1 MKSESFKLEIEGKT
15 LEVEINNLAE
25 RANASVW
32 VKLDNT
38 VIIATCVMSKKEIEG
53 IDFFPLSVAYEEKY
67 YAVGKILGSRFLKRE
82 SRPSE
87 KAILNSR
94 LIDRAIRPLF
104 PSNLKREVQVITT
117 CVSWDKEN
125 DPSVLSLFAT
135 SLALSISDIPWNG
148 PLAPLRIGKKDNKFN
163 IFTTPIER
171 EENGFDLTISSLKSE
186 SEKELIINMIEAEFK
201 EIKEDEITQA
211 IKETKNI
218 QEKLIDFQ
226 KEITKKIGKEKQ
238 QLKEVIKNEELEKDL
253 KEFLGDRLKNSFLKK
268 DCTFEE
274 IKEDLKVYLSE
285 KYEEKDAL
293 HYGLSFFEKQ
303 GEELLHE
310 MGIDKD
316 IRIDGR
322 NSQQLR
328 EIECKVGLFE
338 RTHGSG
344 LFCRGQTK
352 VLSFL
357 TLGSPGDQKIMEE
370 MEIDGKKRFMH
381 HYNFPPSCVG
391 ETGPLRGPGRREIGH
406 GMLAEKALR
415 SVIPESQ
422 EFPYTIRLVSE
433 VLCSNGS
440 SSMASTCA
448 ACLALMD
455 GGVPIK
461 KPVSGI
467 AMGLMMEMNE
477 SKSTE
482 EKKYKVL
489 TDVQG
494 EEDHYGDMDFKVAGT
509 KDGINAL
516 QMDLK
521 VRGITDK
528 IIAEALTQS
537 KKARL
542 EILDKMLT
550 IIPEPKNNLSP
561 FAPRIYIIKINP
573 EKIGE
578 VIGTG
583 GKVINEIIDE
593 CNVLIDIEETGEIF
607 ITAEKEESAKKALEW
622 INNITREVTVG
633 EIFQGNVKRIL
644 DFGAFVEIL
653 PGQEGL
659 VHISQLSEKRVE
671 KVGDIVKIGDIIPVK
686 VISIDEQG
694 RINLSLK
701 EARKN
706 NQ

>member
-1 MKSESFKLEIEGKT
+1 MKSQSFKLDISGKT
-15 LEVEINNLAE
+15 LEVEINDLSE
-25 RANASVW
+25 RTNGSVW

-38 VIIATCVMSKKEIEG
+38 VIIATCVMSKKEIDG
-53 IDFFPLSVAYEEKY
+53 IDFFPLSVVYEEKY

-82 SRPSE
+82 SKPSE

-104 PSNLKREVQVITT
+104 PNNLKREVQVIAT
-117 CVSWDKEN
+117 CVSWDQEN
-125 DPSVLSLFAT
+125 DPSVLALFAS
-135 SLALSISDIPWNG
+135 SLALLISDIPWGG
-148 PLAPLRIGKKDNKFN
+148 PVAPLRISKKDDKFIISSN
-163 IFTTPIER
+163 PKQR
-171 EENGFDLTISSLKSE
+171 EESSFDLTISALKSE
-186 SEKELIINMIEAEFK
+186 SKKELLINMIEGEFK
-201 EIKEDEITQA
+201 ETKEDEIIKA
-211 IKETKNI
+211 IKETKTL
-218 QEKLIDFQ
+218 QEKLINFQ
-226 KEITKKIGKEKQ
+226 EEIAKKVGKEKI
-238 QLKEVIKNEELEKDL
+238 QLAETIVNEELENEI
-253 KEFLGDRLKNSFLKK
+253 KEFLLEDKLKK
-268 DCTFEE
+268 SFIEKETSFEDIRE
-274 IKEDLKVYLSE
+274 ELKKHLSE
-285 KYEEKDAL
+285 KYEEKSNIS
-293 HYGLSFFEKQ
+293 YGLSFFEKQ
-303 GEELLHE
+303 GEKILHD
-310 MGIDKD
+310 MAIDKN
-316 IRIDGR
+316 IRVDGR

-328 EIECKVGLFE
+328 EIESRVGLFE

-391 ETGPLRGPGRREIGH
+391 ETGAMRGPGRREIGH
-406 GMLAEKALR
+406 GMLAEKALK
-415 SVIPESQ
+415 SMIPEASV
-422 EFPYTIRLVSE
+422 FPYTIRLVSE

-455 GGVPIK
+455 GGVPII

-467 AMGLMMEMNE
+467 AMGLMMEMDDT
-477 SKSTE
+477 KSTE
-482 EKKYKVL
+482 EKKYKIL

-521 VRGITDK
+521 VKGITDK
-528 IIAEALTQS
+528 IIAETLEQS

-542 EILDKMLT
+542 EILDKMLSV
-550 IIPEPKNNLSP
+550 IPEPRKQLSS

-578 VIGTG
+578 VIGPG

-593 CNVLIDIEETGEIF
+593 CNVLIDIEDSGEIF
-607 ITAEKEESAKKALEW
+607 ITAEREESAKKALEW
-622 INNITREVTVG
+622 INNITREVVIG

-659 VHISQLSEKRVE
+659 VHISQLSKERVN
-671 KVGDIVKIGDIIPVK
+671 KVTDVVKIGDIIPVK

-701 EARKN
+701 EARK
-706 NQ
+706 